1 MFKLEKYSEKIMSIE
16 TKVKEVFAESDMQ
29 YQIADDN
36 KRVKIVFA
44 GQYSAGKSSII
55 KMLTGREDIVVGAD
69 ITTQKADSYEWNGLE
84 IVDTPGIHTQL
95 RPDHDEISYKAISS
109 ADMLVFVI
117 TNELFDD
124 HLANHFRKLAIDK
137 DKAGEM
143 ILVVN
148 KMDRTSE
155 GNTLQQ
161 QEIIREDLRKVVSP
175 YTPEQLR
182 VCFLDAESY
191 LEGIRQKQEDPELA
205 EELLKRS
212 GYDDFVKTL
221 NFFVEEKRISGT
233 MTTKLYKIQEEL
245 QKAMQELDGKN
256 NDDDI
261 RMLVEKFMQQRHI
274 LVEERYQLHN
284 EVLSS
289 YLKSCA
295 LIRDL
300 GRESANEVTEEC
312 NQEQVEQKIET
323 NIRRATNEI
332 DECQDRIRK
341 IVEDRL
347 SNTGKRIEQ
356 MENSKFSMD
365 LKIRLND
372 KYEGLPDNVKKV
384 IGNISTGSKNMGK
397 GIVESA
403 YKPGVNGGMKLTNFS
418 GSRIHDIVLKAGS
431 KFGYKFKP
439 WEAVKLTKTIAK
451 LGGVLSAVGIFF
463 EVAGNIKD
471 DMDQEAI
478 RDSLKKTR
486 QEIRSHFNIVADK
499 FEAEAKKNL
508 EENIL
513 CIFDESIL
521 EIDDNIKSIHNS
533 NKKRNEQ
540 SVRMDK
546 LCSDCSNL
554 IQEIHQNA

>member
-261 RMLVEKFMQQRHI
+261 RMLVENFMQQRHI

-397 GIVESA
+397 GIVKSA

-463 EVAGNIKD
+463 EMAGNIKD